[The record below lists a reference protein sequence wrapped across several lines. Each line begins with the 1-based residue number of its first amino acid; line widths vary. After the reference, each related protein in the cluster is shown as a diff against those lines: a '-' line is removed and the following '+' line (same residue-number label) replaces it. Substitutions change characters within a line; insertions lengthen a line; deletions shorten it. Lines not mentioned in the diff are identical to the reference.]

1 MQTHLLTEVAFMV
14 QLVRLV
20 IKSFLIL
27 TLFSAC
33 DFIKKESSIKVN
45 VEDKFLT
52 YVNDI
57 TIYHEKPFTGTIY
70 ELYPNSLDTLAIN
83 NFKEGKANGIAKKF
97 YPTHQIKEIRYYKE
111 GSKEDKCLVLWPD
124 GKKQSQYFFK
134 DGEYEG
140 VYSAWNADG
149 QLIQEMHYEKGYEVG
164 SQKMF
169 YDDGKIRCN
178 YQMINGR
185 RYGLLGTKNCINVS
199 DSIFVK

>member
-1 MQTHLLTEVAFMV
+1 MEVAFMV

-20 IKSFLIL
+20 IRGILFL

-33 DFIKKESSIKVN
+33 NFIRKESSLKLN
-45 VEDKFLT
+45 AEDKFLT
-52 YVNDI
+52 AVNDLI
-57 TIYHEKPFTGTIY
+57 VYQEKPFTGMIY
-70 ELYPNSLDTLAIN
+70 QLYPNSKDTLFVN
-83 NFKEGKANGIAKKF
+83 NYTEGKTNGVSKKF
-97 YPTHQIKEIRYYKE
+97 YSQHQIKEIRYYKNGLKE
-111 GSKEDKCLVLWPD
+111 GEYLALWPD
-124 GKKQSQYFFK
+124 GKKQSAYFFK

-140 VYSAWNADG
+140 VFRAWNDDG

-185 RYGLLGTKNCINVS
+185 RYGLLGTKNCVNVS
-199 DSIFVK
+199 DSVFIK